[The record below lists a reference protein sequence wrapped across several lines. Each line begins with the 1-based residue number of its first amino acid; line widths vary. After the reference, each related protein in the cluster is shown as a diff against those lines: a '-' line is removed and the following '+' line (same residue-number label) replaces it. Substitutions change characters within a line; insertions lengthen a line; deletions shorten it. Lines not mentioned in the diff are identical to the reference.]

1 MERKPNYCSTWAKC
15 QRVGCRGHL
24 ILEKKSNN
32 LIQVLIYFDLWHESG
47 CIREVEE
54 GIWANI
60 EAENNQTI
68 KATYSKA
75 WGQIQGQGSSKVFFD
90 FEDRKW
96 TKKELVLAPNFDAET
111 LVLHGKTMRS
121 VIERTAQFSIN
132 NYLALSSD
140 CTNNWNF
147 HNSFFF
153 AGTGKLENCRQKF
166 KTWIRFSYHNKVA
179 TTIGY
184 GSITPATEE
193 GKMFCIIFTI
203 IGIPYFAYMIGSV
216 ADLIGRGIG
225 KFYTK

>member
-1 MERKPNYCSTWAKC
+1 M
-15 QRVGCRGHL
+15 
-24 ILEKKSNN
+24 
-32 LIQVLIYFDLWHESG
+32 IYFDLWHESG

-75 WGQIQGQGSSKVFFD
+75 WGQIQGSGSFKDVIVEPLFLAIYELINSLN
-90 FEDRKW
+90 ETR
-96 TKKELVLAPNFDAET
+96 KELVLAPNFDAET

-153 AGTGKLENCRQKF
+153 AGTGELEIC
-166 KTWIRFSYHNKVA
+166 
-179 TTIGY
+179 
-184 GSITPATEE
+184 
-193 GKMFCIIFTI
+193 
-203 IGIPYFAYMIGSV
+203 
-216 ADLIGRGIG
+216 
-225 KFYTK
+225 FYA